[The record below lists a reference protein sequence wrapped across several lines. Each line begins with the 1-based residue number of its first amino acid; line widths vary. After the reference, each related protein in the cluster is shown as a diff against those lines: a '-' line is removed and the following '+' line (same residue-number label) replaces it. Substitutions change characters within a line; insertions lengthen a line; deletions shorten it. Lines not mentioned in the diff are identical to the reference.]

1 MKDTFVTTNK
11 KLTNIKN
18 FAGKYGEVTSEGLEF
33 KVQVAAFKYPKN
45 YTYKHLKGLG
55 DIAKTLDA
63 NGKVTLITV
72 GPAFKTLR
80 EAWDLNKKAVN
91 AGQKDAF
98 VTAYYKGKR
107 IYLEQLEKLGIF
119 KAEEAK

>member
-1 MKDTFVTTNK
+1 M
-11 KLTNIKN
+11 
-18 FAGKYGEVTSEGLEF
+18 
-33 KVQVAAFKYPKN
+33 
-45 YTYKHLKGLG
+45 KGLG